1 LQPCI
6 KIAFFKSSSD
16 FRNWFETHHA
26 TAEELWVGY
35 YKKNSGK
42 PSISWFESV
51 DEQPYDIPEVIKRA
65 ITNSWL
71 AKNYDLSFSIN
82 PLYLRGDFDG
92 NGKIDVAVLV
102 KQRSTGKLG
111 IAIVHGA
118 TDKVKILG
126 AGVSIGNAGDN
137 FEWMDTWQIYSKDR
151 GVKGAGETV
160 FPIFTATRFS

>member
-16 FRNWFETHHA
+16 LRNWFETHHA

-65 ITNSWL
+65 ITNVGSPRITTYPL
-71 AKNYDLSFSIN
+71 ASTHCICAEILMAM
-82 PLYLRGDFDG
+82 G
-92 NGKIDVAVLV
+92 
-102 KQRSTGKLG
+102 RST
-111 IAIVHGA
+111 
-118 TDKVKILG
+118 
-126 AGVSIGNAGDN
+126 
-137 FEWMDTWQIYSKDR
+137 
-151 GVKGAGETV
+151 
-160 FPIFTATRFS
+160 